1 MPVATIEPA
10 QKKIPKPL
18 TVDAINRMR
27 ITIPACPAVFVRL
40 LKALEDPDS
49 PELPQIIN
57 SDPSLSSEVIRVSN
71 SAFYGASKRIF
82 SVNDAVIRLGFN
94 EIFSIATALKA
105 REVFRGGKWDD
116 FRALLWEHAVKVA
129 TASKLLARR
138 FNSKAVETIYT
149 AGLLHDLGK
158 LLYAEV
164 LPTYGEIA
172 VTRHGEAL
180 MVEEKNLFGTEHSEL
195 GGELLRFWK
204 LPDTLASLVEGHH
217 KPAAPGDTL
226 KLCRDELSL
235 ANHMAHCWETTFEN
249 ALKQLTTNVPPMIGE
264 LGMDNVGYYA
274 LLNEWRK
281 ETEKLMNL

>member
-1 MPVATIEPA
+1 MSVSTIAPVQIKF
-10 QKKIPKPL
+10 QKPL
-18 TVDAINRMR
+18 TVEAINRLR
-27 ITIPACPAVFVRL
+27 ISIPACPAVFVRL

-71 SAFYGASKRIF
+71 SAYYGASKRIF

-138 FNSKAVETIYT
+138 FNPKAVETIYT

-172 VTRHGEAL
+172 VTRHGDAL
-180 MVEEKNLFGTEHSEL
+180 MTEEKNLFGTEHSQL
-195 GGELLRFWK
+195 GGDLLRFWK

-217 KPAAPGDTL
+217 KPVAPGDAM
-226 KLCRDELSL
+226 KLCRDELTL
-235 ANHMAHCWETTFEN
+235 ANHMAHCWESTFEN
-249 ALKQLTTNVPPMIGE
+249 ALKQLSANIPPQIGE
-264 LGMDNVGYYA
+264 LGMDNVAYFA

>member
-1 MPVATIEPA
+1 MNAATIEPA

-18 TVDAINRMR
+18 TVEAINRLK
-27 ITIPACPAVFVRL
+27 ISIPACPAVFVRL

-105 REVFRGGKWDD
+105 REVFRGGTWDD

-138 FNSKAVETIYT
+138 FNPKAVETIYT

-164 LPTYGEIA
+164 LPTYGEVA

-180 MVEEKNLFGTEHSEL
+180 MAEERNLFGTEHSEL

-217 KPAAPGDTL
+217 KPVAPGDTL
-226 KLCRDELSL
+226 KLCRDELTL